1 MTKSHPIALVTGAGR
16 SIGRAVAER
25 LHKDGFKVAVTDI
38 DADVAR
44 ETAASLS
51 ADGMTARAW
60 SLDVSSVQDIQRVFD
75 EVEGTW
81 GSVTA
86 LVNNAGVYPN
96 HPSLLMSES
105 DWDRVLDINLKGTFF
120 CCQAFAQRLN
130 GSALSGTIVNLAS
143 TAAFSARPGA
153 AHYGAS
159 KAAIVM
165 LTKSLAQEWGE
176 LGIRVNAVAPGL
188 IEVREG
194 LVSPEYKA
202 EFISQVPARRIG
214 DVRDVADAVAYLI
227 GDESSYVTG
236 HCLVVDGGFLA
247 GRALRPSGKK

>member
-1 MTKSHPIALVTGAGR
+1 MSRSHKIALVTGAAR
-16 SIGRAVAER
+16 SIGRAVAQR
-25 LHKDGFKVAVTDI
+25 LHAKGFKVAVTDI
-38 DADVAR
+38 DADAAHD
-44 ETAASLS
+44 TAAALS
-51 ADGMTARAW
+51 RDGATAKAW
-60 SLDVSSVQDIQRVFD
+60 SLDVSSVQDIERVFG
-75 EVEGTW
+75 EIQHAW
-81 GSVTA
+81 GPVTV
-86 LVNNAGVYPN
+86 LVNNAGVYPS
-96 HPSLLMSES
+96 HPSLSMSES

-120 CCQAFAQRLN
+120 CCQAFAQGLT
-130 GSALSGTIVNLAS
+130 SIKQPGTIVNLAS

-202 EFISQVPARRIG
+202 EFISHVPARRIG
-214 DVRDVADAVAYLI
+214 DVDDVADAVAYLV

-247 GRALRPSGKK
+247 GRSLRPSGEK

>member
-16 SIGRAVAER
+16 SIGRAVAKR
-25 LHKDGFKVAVTDI
+25 LHEDGFKVALTDI
-38 DADVAR
+38 DADVAS

-60 SLDVSSVQDIQRVFD
+60 SLDVSSVQGIQRVFD
-75 EVEGTW
+75 DVERTW
-81 GSVTA
+81 GPVTA

-96 HPSLLMSES
+96 HPSLSMSES

-120 CCQAFAQRLN
+120 CCQAFAQRLTT
-130 GSALSGTIVNLAS
+130 AAQPGTIVNLAS

>member
-1 MTKSHPIALVTGAGR
+1 MSRSYPIALVTGAGR
-16 SIGRAVAER
+16 SIGRAVAQR
-25 LHKDGFKVAVTDI
+25 LHENGFKVAVTDV
-38 DADVAR
+38 DSEAAR
-44 ETAASLS
+44 ETAAALS
-51 ADGMTARAW
+51 IDGVTAKAW
-60 SLDVSSVQDIQRVFD
+60 SLDVSSVKDIERVLT
-75 EVEGTW
+75 EVQHAW
-81 GSVTA
+81 GPVTA
-86 LVNNAGVYPN
+86 LVNNAGVYPS
-96 HPSLLMSES
+96 HPSLTMTES

-120 CCQAFAQRLN
+120 CCQAFAQRLTTTKQP
-130 GSALSGTIVNLAS
+130 GTIVNLAS

-202 EFISQVPARRIG
+202 EFISHVPARRIG
-214 DVRDVADAVAYLI
+214 NVQDVADAVAYLI
-227 GDESSYVTG
+227 GEESSYVSG

-247 GRALRPSGKK
+247 GRTLRPSGEK